1 MLCCLYYSVLVG
13 HWLRILRID
22 WMGMDRYDNTLGLLF
37 WVLGIYGG
45 ISSKNFSHN
54 KRVYTI
60 FLYVPWR
67 ADNSNNLNGLDLSR
81 VSALSYYGHRILARV
96 LEGSAR

>member
-1 MLCCLYYSVLVG
+1 
-13 HWLRILRID
+13 
-22 WMGMDRYDNTLGLLF
+22 MDRYDNTLGLLF

-60 FLYVPWR
+60 FHYVPWR
-67 ADNSNNLNGLDLSR
+67 ADNSNNLNGLDLSK
-81 VSALSYYGHRILARV
+81 VSALSCYRHRILARV